1 MISWSRVGVVAA
13 NVFREVIR
21 DRILYIIAL
30 FAVGFALANV
40 LIPYVAA
47 GTENQILLDLGL
59 AAIGVLGLVV
69 AIFVGTGLINRE
81 IDKRTIYVLAAK
93 PLSRAELI
101 LGKQVGLSLVL
112 AVLLL
117 AMTAIYMLVLTSQQ
131 VPYPIDSIGIAVL
144 FQFLKLC
151 LITAVAL
158 LFGVMTSSLLA
169 TLLTF
174 AVYLMGHFS
183 QDLLKLTETATDPNI
198 RRVMQGAYLV
208 LPDLSRFNLK
218 NQAVYGLQL
227 LPDALKL
234 AENAVYGL
242 LYTVVVL
249 AIAILIFSR
258 REF

>member
-21 DRILYIIAL
+21 DRILYLVAL
-30 FAVGFALANV
+30 FALGFALANL
-40 LIPYVAA
+40 LIPDVAA

-81 IDKRTIYVLAAK
+81 IDKHTIYVLAAK

-101 LGKQVGLSLVL
+101 LGKHVGLSLVL

-117 AMTAIYMLVLTSQQ
+117 AMTVIYMGLLTSQQ
-131 VPYPIDSIGIAVL
+131 VPYPIDSIGVAVL
-144 FQFLKLC
+144 FQFLELC

-183 QDLLKLTETATDPNI
+183 QDLVKLTETITDPNI
-198 RRVMQGAYLV
+198 QRAIQGAYLA
-208 LPDLSRFNLK
+208 LPDLARFNLK

-227 LPDALKL
+227 LPNALQL
-234 AENAVYGL
+234 AENALYGL
-242 LYTVVVL
+242 VYTAVVL
-249 AIAILIFSR
+249 AIAMLIFSR